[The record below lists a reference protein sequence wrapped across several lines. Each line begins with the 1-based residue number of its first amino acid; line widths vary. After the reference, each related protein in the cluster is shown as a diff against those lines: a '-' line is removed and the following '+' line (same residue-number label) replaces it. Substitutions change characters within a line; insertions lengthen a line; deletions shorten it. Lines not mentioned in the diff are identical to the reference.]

1 MYFSINN
8 LKHTIEKYNE
18 KMKKKENFTLRK
30 ASDSDLPDSMST
42 FTEYVALVFAV
53 IFFFVELLVLFYC
66 LQIAFSCT
74 QKGPERIIH
83 IVLALTFTMPYA
95 LINVVF
101 NKCAINTLRST
112 SNILP
117 NMGSCY

>member
-8 LKHTIEKYNE
+8 LKNNVEKFNE
-18 KMKKKENFTLRK
+18 KLKKNKGKNGRERYGEPSPTDDYNWI
-30 ASDSDLPDSMST
+30 ADVSDYLS
-42 FTEYVALVFAV
+42 LVFAV
-53 IFFFVELLVLFYC
+53 LFFTVELLVLFYC
-66 LQIAFSCT
+66 LQIAFSCS

-101 NKCAINTLRST
+101 NTCAVNTLRAS
-112 SNILP
+112 SNLF
-117 NMGSCY
+117 